1 MRLLGRLHAAAEVL
15 QVKPHDVIQAI
26 HALQPGVQ
34 PVPVH
39 LHLLP
44 AHGLAYLGPGVG
56 QCTCHTLEGT

>member
-1 MRLLGRLHAAAEVL
+1 MRLLGGLHAAAEVL
-15 QVKPHDVIQAI
+15 QVKAHDVIQAI

-44 AHGLAYLGPGVG
+44 AHGLAYSGPGMR
-56 QCTCHTLEGT
+56 QCNCRTVEGT